1 MYPNIPLG
9 SQSLPSFSLCAL
21 IGILVFV
28 LSVVFKLRKDPRLSE
43 ELFYIIPKLFIAL
56 GLGFL
61 GTMFFDSLFK
71 IPQNGGFKLAGMM
84 FYGGVVTGVS
94 ALIPMLVLCRKN
106 TRYSAGEW
114 LDMITVP
121 FILFH
126 AIGRIGCFMA
136 GCCYGMETTG
146 PFGILF
152 PDVPEAGIY
161 HHGQKVLPTQL
172 FESSA
177 LFILALVLHFIKRR
191 KFAIYTV
198 AYPIIRFMLEF
209 LRDDNRGSYL
219 GFLSPSQLISVIIL
233 VAVAVWFTVWLV
245 KRKRAVRPHT
255 QSPPEAADTAS
266 SEELSGEGV
275 SE

>member
-9 SQSLPSFSLCAL
+9 SQNLPSFSLCAMV
-21 IGILVFV
+21 GILVFL
-28 LSVVFKLRKDPRLSE
+28 LSVVYKLRKDPRMAE
-43 ELFYIIPKLFIAL
+43 ELFYIIPKLVIAL

-84 FYGGVVTGVS
+84 FYGGVVTGIS
-94 ALIPMLVLCRKN
+94 ALIPMLVIFRKN
-106 TRYSAGEW
+106 TSYTAGQW

-136 GCCYGMETTG
+136 GCCYGMETDG

-152 PDVPEAGIY
+152 PDLPEAGIF

-172 FESSA
+172 FESCA
-177 LFILALVLHFIKRR
+177 LFVLAITLHFVKHR
-191 KFAIYTV
+191 KFAIYSV
-198 AYPIIRFMLEF
+198 AYPVIRFLLEF
-209 LRDDNRGSYL
+209 MRGDNRGSYL
-219 GFLSPSQLISVIIL
+219 GFLSPSQLISIIIL
-233 VAVAVWFTVWLV
+233 VADAVWFVVWLA
-245 KRKRAVRPHT
+245 RRVRSAY
-255 QSPPEAADTAS
+255 SPFGGRERRS
-266 SEELSGEGV
+266 R
-275 SE
+275 